1 MQVAEAALQTVAAAS
16 SVIAA
21 AQSSIGVVGVFT
33 SGRSGGRQNRASVA
47 SSTAGALGTGASIL
61 SAQASIEEKQKD
73 WQFQLDLSNQDVVIG
88 QQQVVIANDNQAIAS
103 QDFQNATSQAKH
115 AQATVDFLA
124 TKFTNADLYRWMSGV
139 LGGVYAYFLRQATA
153 VARLAEYQL
162 PFERQERPLSLV
174 RPDYWQPPSSAAGAS
189 SPSGQSPDRAGLTG
203 AERLLEDLTQL
214 DQYALDT
221 DKRKLQLTRMISLA
235 QLDPFAFQLFSKT
248 GVMRFAAPMD
258 LFDHDFPVQYLLLIK
273 RLHL

>member
-21 AQSSIGVVGVFT
+21 AQSSIGVVGYFT
-33 SGRSGGRQNRASVA
+33 SGGAGISQNLASAA

-103 QDFQNATSQAKH
+103 QDLQNATSQAKH
-115 AQATVDFLA
+115 AQATADFLA

-139 LGGVYAYFLRQATA
+139 LGGVYAYFLRQATS

-162 PFERQERPLSLV
+162 AFERQERPLSLV
-174 RPDYWQPPSSAAGAS
+174 RPDYWQPPSSAAGNS
-189 SPSGQSPDRAGLTG
+189 STSGKSPDRAGLTG
-203 AERLLEDLTQL
+203 AERLFEDPTQPY
-214 DQYALDT
+214 QYALAT
-221 DKRKLQLTRMISLA
+221 EK
-235 QLDPFAFQLFSKT
+235 SK
-248 GVMRFAAPMD
+248 
-258 LFDHDFPVQYLLLIK
+258 VQMS
-273 RLHL
+273 